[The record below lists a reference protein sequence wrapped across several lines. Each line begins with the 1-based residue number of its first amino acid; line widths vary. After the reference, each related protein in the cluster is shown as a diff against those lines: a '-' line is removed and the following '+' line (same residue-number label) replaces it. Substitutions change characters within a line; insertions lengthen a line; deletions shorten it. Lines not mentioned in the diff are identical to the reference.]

1 MKQETIQEINRFRDE
16 RHWRQFH
23 NPKDLAISI
32 SLEASELLELFQWKT
47 NEEVVGV
54 KTEQLQEELADIPVI
69 FLTGRNDLESVQK
82 VLSLKPA
89 GYLFKAMNPSEIRKN
104 IDTFFEKMG

>member
-1 MKQETIQEINRFRDE
+1 MKQETMQGLNRFRDE

-47 NEEVVGV
+47 NEEVVGA
-54 KTEQLQEELADIPVI
+54 KSEQLQEELADILIYAAMLADDLDYDLDTIVMKKLEKNAAKYPV
-69 FLTGRNDLESVQK
+69 EK
-82 VLSLKPA
+82 SLNN
-89 GYLFKAMNPSEIRKN
+89 KAKYSELK
-104 IDTFFEKMG
+104 